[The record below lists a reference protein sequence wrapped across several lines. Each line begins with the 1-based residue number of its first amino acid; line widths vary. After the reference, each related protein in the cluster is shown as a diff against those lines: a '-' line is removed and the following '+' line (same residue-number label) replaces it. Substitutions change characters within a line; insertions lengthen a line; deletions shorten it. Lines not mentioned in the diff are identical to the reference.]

1 MDFMTTKEAVKKWN
15 ISERRIRQ
23 LLQDGR
29 IEGAVKN
36 GNSWNIPVDAVK
48 PVDKRVIKAET
59 INFIIDLDESYFDEV
74 DKLKKELDSKRP
86 IPKET
91 LRSLEESINL
101 EWTYNSNGIE
111 GNTLSLHETQVVLEG
126 ITVGGKSIKEH
137 LEAINHEK
145 AILYL
150 NELVKED
157 NPITE
162 WNIKGIHQLVL
173 KDIDDENAG
182 RYRRENV
189 TIKGATHI
197 PPDYLKVPELMEKLV
212 LNYENWNDF
221 HPIIQAALL
230 HGELV
235 KIHPFIDGN
244 GRTSRLLMNLDLMNH
259 GFNPVIIKKGDRL
272 EYYETLDKA
281 HTTSDYTDFIKLIT
295 KLEIEILKK
304 MEVFTKEVFEYYN
317 GIINTISSKYMNLEI
332 TNYDCNINMNKNI
345 FGYCK
350 PNTITINLSK
360 LIRFFMCSYD
370 ILYDYNSKLRYI
382 NIIKINILYIIIHEL
397 YHSDQ
402 IIDVNKYT
410 IDNEYKNYIENQ
422 CNLFT
427 YN

>member
-1 MDFMTTKEAVKKWN
+1 MEFMTTKDAVKKWN

-36 GNSWNIPVDAVK
+36 GNSWNIPIDATK
-48 PVDKRVIKAET
+48 PGDKRVIKAD
-59 INFIIDLDESYFDEV
+59 NLDFIIDLEDNYFNEV

-111 GNTLSLHETQVVLEG
+111 GNTLTLRETQVVLEG

-150 NELVKED
+150 NDLVKEN

-162 WNIKGIHQLVL
+162 WNIKSIHQLVL

-189 TIKGATHI
+189 TIKGAIHI

-259 GFNPVIIKKGDRL
+259 GYNPVIIKKEDRL
-272 EYYETLDKA
+272 EYYEALDKA
-281 HTTSDYTDFIKLIT
+281 HTTGDYTDFVKLIT
-295 KLEIEILKK
+295 KLEIVMLR
-304 MEVFTKEVFEYYN
+304 
-317 GIINTISSKYMNLEI
+317 KYLE
-332 TNYDCNINMNKNI
+332 
-345 FGYCK
+345 
-350 PNTITINLSK
+350 L
-360 LIRFFMCSYD
+360 L
-370 ILYDYNSKLRYI
+370 
-382 NIIKINILYIIIHEL
+382 
-397 YHSDQ
+397 
-402 IIDVNKYT
+402 
-410 IDNEYKNYIENQ
+410 
-422 CNLFT
+422 
-427 YN
+427 

>member
-1 MDFMTTKEAVKKWN
+1 MTTKEAVKKWN

-36 GNSWNIPVDAVK
+36 GNSWNIPVDAIK
-48 PVDKRVIKAET
+48 PVDKRVIKPDFTE
-59 INFIIDLDESYFDEV
+59 FIIDLEANYFNEV
-74 DKLKKELDSKRP
+74 DELKRELDNKRP

-91 LRSLEESINL
+91 LRSLEDSINL

-111 GNTLSLHETQVVLEG
+111 GNTLTLRETQVVLEG

-150 NELVKED
+150 NDLVKED

-173 KDIDDENAG
+173 KDIGDENAG

-235 KIHPFIDGN
+235 KIHPFVDGN
-244 GRTSRLLMNLDLMNH
+244 GRTARLLMNLDLMNY
-259 GFNPVIIKKGDRL
+259 GFNPVIIKKEDRL
-272 EYYETLDKA
+272 EYYEALDKA
-281 HTTSDYTDFIKLIT
+281 HTTGDYTDFVKLIV
-295 KLEIEILKK
+295 KLEIETLKK
-304 MEVFTKEVFEYYN
+304 Y
-317 GIINTISSKYMNLEI
+317 LE
-332 TNYDCNINMNKNI
+332 
-345 FGYCK
+345 
-350 PNTITINLSK
+350 L
-360 LIRFFMCSYD
+360 
-370 ILYDYNSKLRYI
+370 LR
-382 NIIKINILYIIIHEL
+382 
-397 YHSDQ
+397 
-402 IIDVNKYT
+402 
-410 IDNEYKNYIENQ
+410 
-422 CNLFT
+422 
-427 YN
+427 